1 MELITNVVDEQ
12 KLRAAQLRAL
22 KLFADALKCT
32 YGPMGGYTLWSLQ
45 DVSQKNKVIVSNYTK
60 DGLQVLKRVD
70 CDKPIE
76 SILKEEIRTICTN
89 VVKKIGDGTTS
100 ATILSYYIFKGL
112 LKLHKKGFK
121 KREIITTLKD
131 ILAQGSA
138 NIKENGHECTLDDI
152 YKIALTS
159 TDGNEDI
166 AKIIKDI
173 YEESGMNVFIDVGMS
188 SNDKTVVKTYNSMV
202 YEAGYLD
209 PAFANTTLDAK
220 NEEDAFK
227 GASACELISPHVYVF
242 ESPIDTPA
250 MIDTVKLIFEKE
262 IIEPT
267 KRANKLYNENKAV
280 EPEDRPNAV
289 VIISPKISRDA
300 NSYIDELIVSYT
312 QLAPSQRP
320 KFCMVTNLENDNQY
334 LTDIAKLTGARF
346 IKKYIDPV
354 TYKMDKKNG
363 LAIREDGSNVL
374 AFAGKAEKVIVDAT
388 TTRIIN
394 PLFMYDED
402 GNYTDF
408 FNEYIAQLKDLLR
421 TYEETHEE
429 IGKIGR
435 LKRRI
440 NILQSNMVDLYVGG
454 IGTSDRVPLTDSV
467 EDAVLNCRSAAAE
480 GVGYGANYEGLRVF
494 NAMDIQFQKNFA
506 ENPDSE
512 RDKIYALV
520 SSVVI
525 RAYWKLVAAI
535 YEPYFENEEKALNLV
550 RFMIA
555 AEDHKYRQPFNIVT
569 EEFDGCVLTSIQTE
583 PAILDSIS
591 RIVTILFNT
600 NQFVLPDPRFNIYKD
615 MDTSIYDN
623 ILEDDIS
630 IEVDKS
636 KAIYEENNE
645 IVPES
650 VPVDQITGP
659 SPQIEVSDI

>member
-394 PLFMYDED
+394 PLFMYDEN

-494 NAMDIQFQKNFA
+494 NAMDIQFQQNFA

>member
-112 LKLHKKGFK
+112 IKMNKKGFK

>member
-569 EEFDGCVLTSIQTE
+569 EDFDGCVLTSIQTE

-650 VPVDQITGP
+650 VPVDKITGP

>member
-1 MELITNVVDEQ
+1 
-12 KLRAAQLRAL
+12 
-22 KLFADALKCT
+22 
-32 YGPMGGYTLWSLQ
+32 
-45 DVSQKNKVIVSNYTK
+45 
-60 DGLQVLKRVD
+60 
-70 CDKPIE
+70 
-76 SILKEEIRTICTN
+76 
-89 VVKKIGDGTTS
+89 
-100 ATILSYYIFKGL
+100 
-112 LKLHKKGFK
+112 
-121 KREIITTLKD
+121 
-131 ILAQGSA
+131 
-138 NIKENGHECTLDDI
+138 
-152 YKIALTS
+152 
-159 TDGNEDI
+159 
-166 AKIIKDI
+166 
-173 YEESGMNVFIDVGMS
+173 
-188 SNDKTVVKTYNSMV
+188 
-202 YEAGYLD
+202 
-209 PAFANTTLDAK
+209 
-220 NEEDAFK
+220 
-227 GASACELISPHVYVF
+227 
-242 ESPIDTPA
+242 
-250 MIDTVKLIFEKE
+250 
-262 IIEPT
+262 
-267 KRANKLYNENKAV
+267 
-280 EPEDRPNAV
+280 
-289 VIISPKISRDA
+289 
-300 NSYIDELIVSYT
+300 
-312 QLAPSQRP
+312 
-320 KFCMVTNLENDNQY
+320 
-334 LTDIAKLTGARF
+334 
-346 IKKYIDPV
+346 
-354 TYKMDKKNG
+354 
-363 LAIREDGSNVL
+363 
-374 AFAGKAEKVIVDAT
+374 
-388 TTRIIN
+388 
-394 PLFMYDED
+394 
-402 GNYTDF
+402 
-408 FNEYIAQLKDLLR
+408 
-421 TYEETHEE
+421 
-429 IGKIGR
+429 
-435 LKRRI
+435 
-440 NILQSNMVDLYVGG
+440 MVDLYVGG

>member
-494 NAMDIQFQKNFA
+494 NAMDIQFQQNFA

>member
-394 PLFMYDED
+394 PLFMYDEN

>member
-22 KLFADALKCT
+22 KLFSDALKCT

-267 KRANKLYNENKAV
+267 KRANKLYNENKSV